1 MSYALKSLE
10 RENSPEPLVSLE
22 AFGEESVFTIKRKRG
37 LIFYFVSLLFFCTL
51 SFSAWADDSR
61 LKSDSSYFKPLK
73 IAYTQ
78 DSLPWAFTNDAGEP
92 DGLILDL
99 WREWS
104 EQVGVPVKFYP
115 MARQQAIDLLKN
127 NEIDV
132 IALLGSA
139 DEVTE
144 IGVMTREIFQ
154 SRRAL
159 FIRNDITP
167 KPIEELLSEHQVA
180 ILDNDYLK
188 DKIIKRFPDVRLKEY
203 DNQHLMIDDI
213 AARKVTLF
221 AGNADV
227 LGYYL
232 ESRGVSSEYSPY
244 ASPLNTSVSLLAGIN
259 KKRSALGSIIESG
272 MEMIPQDRK
281 SLVFENWLG
290 NDSQTSGKL
299 VIALESASSPLSFVN
314 ALGKPA
320 GMYVDIWRKWSEK
333 TSTPVRFR
341 MGEQKEII
349 RALKSGKVDVLGSIS
364 PSRARSEWMR
374 MSNPFY
380 GINSRI
386 YYRSNQTLNDLG
398 PDLEGRRLGVVTDSS
413 HEEFVDKWLPGVIVV
428 TRDNVIELIQSLFK
442 GDIDALLAEPVVVES
457 ALGAMGLIGELK
469 SGKYFN
475 MNEAIAAG
483 VAADR
488 TDDLITLVNTGLG
501 DISPEEYRKIE
512 ERWIVNSDNRYFG
525 KGVTNVNLTEA
536 ERRWLDRN
544 RIIQIDVQA
553 DHPPFLFQ
561 DEEGNYQGIAVDYI
575 RLLEDRLGLTF
586 RLNPSK
592 VWTESLGR
600 AYRHETDV
608 LGMAQKTDERSRY
621 LDFTS
626 PLFKVPSVILAR
638 TSDKTIENIR
648 DLRGHDV
655 GYVPGSASL
664 DYFRAKNSGINFKPV
679 ASLSGGISRVFS
691 GALDAVI
698 ADIAASSFELDRL
711 KVTNLR
717 VVGEAGFEYEY
728 ALGSRN
734 DWPMLGS
741 ILQKAVDSLTEAEKS
756 QINSRWVSITELRW
770 QPNKELFIGL
780 LLIFVTL
787 ILIIYW
793 NRRLTL
799 EIGERERAEEELKA
813 RSDLDRL
820 LSDISRKFINKP
832 LEEAVQYFL
841 RKLAV
846 FMSYDIA
853 LVYSRTDGHAAIE
866 HFWSD
871 RKFLKMADLNELL
884 RGALSQGSQPSED
897 GIATMKLSVDSEQ
910 LAKSESLRS
919 ISKDGVVAGIHV
931 AMRLFAEEIGGVIF
945 LNRQT
950 EDELL
955 SDEVDLLRRASELV
969 AVARSRQLS
978 EDALRSSEERYQL
991 AMDAASDGLWD
1002 WDVANE
1008 RIYFSPRYQSMLGYE
1023 AGELINT
1030 PGGWRRLIHSDD
1042 KIATV
1047 DFFNDQFAH
1056 SDKAFVYEYRIRRKD
1071 GSFATVRN
1079 KGKVVFRDSRG
1090 HPLRAVGTMVDIT
1103 EQKERERELSMAR
1116 FTLDR
1121 AADFIHWF
1129 RHDGSHKYVNES
1141 SCRALGYTTAQVM
1154 ELSIMD
1160 INPAVTETSWERL
1173 WDQLTM
1179 RKAMTYET
1187 LRKTHD
1193 GRVFPV
1199 EVTANYMEYEGE
1211 GYLSATG
1218 RDITDRK
1225 HAEETLHKAKEA
1237 ADQANQAK
1245 SNFLANMSHEIRT
1258 PMNAIIGLS
1267 HLVLQTDMSDKQQ
1280 DYVTKIQSSAHAL
1293 LGIINDI
1300 LDFSRIEA
1308 GKLNMETIDFNL
1320 EDVFDNVYD
1329 ITNVRAEEKGIELGY
1344 DIAPDVPD
1352 HLRGDPLRLGQVL
1365 INLIH
1370 NAVKF
1375 THVGAVRISVR
1386 LLSLNSKTARICF
1399 EVQDTG
1405 IGISPEHQARL
1416 FESFSQVDGSTT
1428 RKFGGTG
1435 LGLAICRSLV
1445 NMMNGDIEV
1454 ESEIDRGSTFRFDVE
1469 LGLGVPIG
1477 LNDQALVGTRVLVVD
1492 DTDEARKILVSQ
1504 LNSFGCETLEACDSS
1519 TALNILREHNLDS
1532 NNPVTVTLLD
1542 WRMPDTDGIE
1552 LAEQIRAMNLDSAP
1566 VLIMVSAYGR
1576 EEVMIRASGRVDAF
1590 LIKPASSSVLIE
1602 TILRTLD
1609 YKSSGGGRKGID
1621 SSAGKQTFN
1630 GDILLVEDNEI
1641 NQQVARELLEG
1652 MGLKVTLADNGQEA
1666 VDILESKAFDLVFM
1680 DIQMPL
1686 MDGYQATRVIRRNSG
1701 DKNLPIVAMTAHA
1714 MTGDRE
1720 RCLQMGM
1727 NDHISKPLNPA
1738 ELQEM
1743 VGRWLQVPERG
1754 KSSSLAAKDASEQ
1767 KAFAEDLEKLEG
1779 IHLHNGLN
1787 RVRGNVDLYRQLLVN
1802 FYLDQ
1807 REDLQKLLNCLDKR
1821 DWQGARFIVHG
1832 IKGAGGSLGAEQLH
1846 ITAARLEAA
1855 LRNRDELP
1863 SKALIESFE
1872 HAFNKVMESLKQLVE
1887 NGPEEEVIG
1896 EGMVEVERLSFLMSS
1911 MITQL
1916 QEGDVSASESL
1927 SELVG
1932 GLNGKVDKQKLDRL
1946 QKSIRV
1952 YDFEVAEQILE
1963 DFQSEIEH

>member
-1 MSYALKSLE
+1 MSYALKILE
-10 RENSPEPLVSLE
+10 REHSSEPIASLE
-22 AFGEESVFTIKRKRG
+22 AFGDESVFTIKRKRG
-37 LIFYFVSLLFFCTL
+37 LIFYLISLLFFCVL
-51 SFSAWADDSR
+51 SLSAHAEENRPKTDT
-61 LKSDSSYFKPLK
+61 SYFKPLK

-78 DSLPWAFTNDAGEP
+78 HSLPWAFTNDAGEP

-115 MARQQAIDLLKN
+115 MARQQAIDRLKN

-132 IALLGSA
+132 IALLGTA

-144 IGVMTREIFQ
+144 KGILTREIFQ
-154 SRRAL
+154 SSRAL

-167 KPIEELLSEHQVA
+167 RPIETLLSEYQIA
-180 ILDNDYLK
+180 ILDKDPLK
-188 DKIIKRFPDVRLKEY
+188 EKIIERFPDASLKEFN
-203 DNQHLMIDDI
+203 NQHLMVDDI
-213 AARKVTLF
+213 AAKKVALF

-232 ESRGVSSEYSPY
+232 ESRGVSSEYSSY
-244 ASPLNTSVSLLAGIN
+244 ESPLDSTVSLVAGISSR
-259 KKRSALGSIIESG
+259 RSALGSIIESG

-281 SLVFENWLG
+281 SLVFGRWLG
-290 NDSQTSGKL
+290 HDDQTSGKL
-299 VIALESASSPLSFVN
+299 VIALETASAPLSFVN

-320 GMYVDIWRKWSEK
+320 GMYVDIWQKWSEK

-341 MGEQKEII
+341 MGEQTEITQ
-349 RALKSGKVDVLGSIS
+349 ALKSGKVDVLGSIS
-364 PSRARSEWMR
+364 PSRARSEWMQ

-380 GINSRI
+380 AISSRI
-386 YYRSNQTLNDLG
+386 YYRSNQSVNDLG
-398 PDLEGRRLGVVTDSS
+398 PDLDGRRLGVVTDSS
-413 HEEFVDKWLPGVIVV
+413 HEEFVNKWLPGVMLV
-428 TRDNVIELIQSLFK
+428 TRDNIIELIQSLFR
-442 GDIDALLAEPVVVES
+442 GDIDAFLGVPVVVES
-457 ALGAMGLIGELK
+457 ALGALGLIGEL
-469 SGKYFN
+469 SSSKYFN
-475 MNEAIAAG
+475 MNEAIGAG

-488 TDDLITLVNTGLG
+488 SDDLITLVNRGLG
-501 DISPEEYRKIE
+501 DISPEEYEEIE

-525 KGVTNVNLTEA
+525 KGITKVNLTEA

-553 DHPPFLFQ
+553 HHPPFLFQ
-561 DEEGNYQGIAVDYI
+561 DEEGNYQGIAVDYL

-608 LGMAQKTDERSRY
+608 LGMVQKTDERSRY

-648 DLRGHDV
+648 DLRGRNV

-664 DYFRAKNSGINFKPV
+664 DVFRAKHPGIYFKPM
-679 ASLSGGISRVFS
+679 ASLSVGINRVSS

-741 ILQKAVDSLTEAEKS
+741 ILHKTVDSLTEAEKAE
-756 QINSRWVSITELRW
+756 INSRWVSITELSW

-780 LLIFVTL
+780 LLILVTL

-846 FMSYDIA
+846 FMSYDAA
-853 LVYSRTDGHAAIE
+853 LVYSRTDGHSAIE
-866 HFWSD
+866 YFWSD
-871 RKFLKMADLNELL
+871 NKSLRMGELNELL
-884 RGALSQGSQPSED
+884 RGALRQGSQPSED
-897 GIATMKLSVDSEQ
+897 GIATLKLSVDSEQ
-910 LAKSESLRS
+910 SAKSESLRS
-919 ISKDGVVAGIHV
+919 LSKDGVVTGIHV
-931 AMRLFAEEIGGVIF
+931 AMTLFAEQIGGVIF

-955 SDEVDLLRRASELV
+955 SDEVDLLRRASQLV

-1008 RIYFSPRYQSMLGYE
+1008 RIYFSPRYQRMLGYE
-1023 AGELINT
+1023 AGELANT

-1056 SDKAFVYEYRIRRKD
+1056 SDKAFVYEYRIRRRD
-1071 GSFATVRN
+1071 GSYATVRN

-1121 AADFIHWF
+1121 AADYIHWF

-1141 SCRALGYTTAQVM
+1141 SCRALGYTPDQVM

-1193 GRVFPV
+1193 GKVFPV

-1280 DYVTKIQSSAHAL
+1280 DYVAKIQSSAHAL

-1329 ITNVRAEEKGIELGY
+1329 ITNVKAEEKGIELSY
-1344 DIAPDVPD
+1344 DIGPDVPR
-1352 HLRGDPLRLGQVL
+1352 HLQGDPLRLGQVL

-1375 THVGAVRISVR
+1375 THIGSVRITVR
-1386 LLSLNSKTARICF
+1386 LLSINSKTARICF

-1405 IGISPEHQARL
+1405 IGISREHQARL

-1454 ESEIDRGSTFRFDVE
+1454 KSEIDQGSTFQFDVE
-1469 LGLGVPIG
+1469 LGLGESIG
-1477 LNDQALVGTRVLVVD
+1477 LTDQSLVGRRVLVVD
-1492 DTDEARKILVSQ
+1492 DTEEARKLLISQ
-1504 LNSFGCETLEACDSS
+1504 LNSFGCETLEAEDSAA
-1519 TALNILREHNLDS
+1519 ALDILREHNLDS
-1532 NNPVTVTLLD
+1532 DNPVTVTLLD
-1542 WRMPDTDGIE
+1542 WRMPETDGIE
-1552 LAEQIRAMNLDSAP
+1552 LAEEIRAMELDSMP

-1576 EEVMIRASGRVDAF
+1576 EEVMARASGRVDAF
-1590 LIKPASSSVLIE
+1590 LIKPASSSVLVE

-1609 YKSSGGGRKGID
+1609 YKSSVGGSKGVD
-1621 SSAGKQTFN
+1621 SHASKQTFK

-1652 MGLKVTLADNGQEA
+1652 MGLTVTLADNGQEA
-1666 VDILESKAFDLVFM
+1666 VDILESNTFDLVFM
-1680 DIQMPL
+1680 DIQMPR
-1686 MDGYQATRVIRRNSG
+1686 MNGYQATRVIRRNVG
-1701 DKNLPIVAMTAHA
+1701 DKDLPIVAMTAHA

-1720 RCLQMGM
+1720 RCLQVGM
-1727 NDHISKPLNPA
+1727 NDHISKPLNPV

-1743 VGRWLQVPERG
+1743 VDRWLQVSDEG
-1754 KSSSLAAKDASEQ
+1754 ASSGPAVTKATEQ
-1767 KAFAEDLEKLEG
+1767 KEFAEDLEKLKG

-1787 RVRGNVDLYRQLLVN
+1787 RVRGNVELYRQLLVN

-1807 REDLQKLLNCLDKR
+1807 GEDLQKLRDCLDKQ
-1821 DWQGARFIVHG
+1821 DWQAARFIVHG
-1832 IKGAGGSLGAEQLH
+1832 IKGAGGSLGAEHLH

-1855 LRNRDELP
+1855 LRTRDELP
-1863 SKALIESFE
+1863 SKELLKSFE
-1872 HAFNKVMESLKQLVE
+1872 HAFEEVMESLRQLV
-1887 NGPEEEVIG
+1887 GKDPEEATVG
-1896 EGMVEVERLSFLMSS
+1896 EGRVEIERLSLLMSS

-1927 SELVG
+1927 PELVG
-1932 GLNGKVDKQKLDRL
+1932 GLVGKVDKHKLDRL

-1952 YDFEVAEQILE
+1952 YDFEEAEQILE
-1963 DFQSEIEH
+1963 GFQSEVEL

>member
-1 MSYALKSLE
+1 MSYALNSIE
-10 RENSPEPLVSLE
+10 RENSLEPVGSLITS
-22 AFGEESVFTIKRKRG
+22 GHESIFTIKRKRG
-37 LIFYFVSLLFFCTL
+37 LIFCFFSLLFFWAL
-51 SFSAWADDSR
+51 SLPAWSEESKPKA
-61 LKSDSSYFKPLK
+61 DSSYYKPLK

-78 DSLPWAFTNDAGEP
+78 DSLPWTFTNDAGEP

-104 EQVGVPVKFYP
+104 EQVGVPVQFYP
-115 MARQQAIDLLKN
+115 MARKQAVERLKS

-132 IALLGSA
+132 IALLGPA

-144 IGVMTREIFQ
+144 KGVLTREILQ

-159 FIRNDITP
+159 FIRNDISS
-167 KPIEELLSEHQVA
+167 KPIGELLSGNQIA
-180 ILDNDYLK
+180 ILGKGYLK
-188 DKIIKRFPDVRLKEY
+188 DKIVKLLPGVSLREY
-203 DNQHLMIDDI
+203 DNQRLMIDDI
-213 AARKVTLF
+213 ASKKVTLF

-232 ESRGVSSEYSPY
+232 ESRGISSDYSPY
-244 ASPLNTSVSLLAGIN
+244 DSPLDPTVSMVAGVN
-259 KKRSALGSIIESG
+259 SKRSALGSLIESG
-272 MEMIPQDRK
+272 MEVIPEERK
-281 SLVFENWLG
+281 SLVFERWLG
-290 NDSQTSGKL
+290 HGRKTSGKL
-299 VIALESASSPLSFVN
+299 VIALETASAPLSFVN

-320 GMYVDIWRKWSEK
+320 GMYVDIWQKWSEK
-333 TSTPVRFR
+333 TGTPIRFR
-341 MGEQKEII
+341 MGDRTETIQ
-349 RALKSGKVDVLGSIS
+349 ALKGGKADILGSIS

-386 YYRSNQTLNDLG
+386 YYRSSQSLNDLG
-398 PDLEGRRLGVVTDSS
+398 TELEGRKLGVVTDSS
-413 HEEFVDKWLPGVIVV
+413 HEEFVNKWLPGVTLITRNNV
-428 TRDNVIELIQSLFK
+428 TELIQSLFK
-442 GDIDALLAEPVVVES
+442 GDIDAFMGEPVVVES
-457 ALGAMGLIGELK
+457 ALGVLGLIGEV
-469 SGKYFN
+469 SSSKYFN
-475 MNEAIAAG
+475 MNEAIGAG

-488 TDDLITLVNTGLG
+488 RSDLISKVNKGLG
-501 DISPEEYRKIE
+501 DISPEEYRTIE
-512 ERWIVNSDNRYFG
+512 ESWIVNSDNRYFG
-525 KGVTNVNLTEA
+525 KGVTNVNLTEE
-536 ERRWLDRN
+536 ERRWLGRN
-544 RIIQIDVQA
+544 HIIRIDVQT
-553 DHPPFLFQ
+553 DNPPFLFQ
-561 DEEGNYQGIAVDYI
+561 DEEGNYQGIAIDYI
-575 RLLEDRLGLTF
+575 RLLESRLGVTF
-586 RLNPSK
+586 SLNPSK
-592 VWTESLGR
+592 IWTESLGR
-600 AYRHETDV
+600 SYRHETDV
-608 LGMAQKTDERSRY
+608 LGMVQKTDERSRY
-621 LDFTS
+621 LDFTN
-626 PLFKVPSVILAR
+626 PLFQVPSVILAR

-648 DLRGHDV
+648 DLRGRNV

-664 DYFRAKNSGINFKPV
+664 DYFRAKNPGIHFKPVPSLSSGIN
-679 ASLSGGISRVFS
+679 RVSS

-698 ADIAASSFELDRL
+698 ANIAASSFELDRL
-711 KVTNLR
+711 KVTNLH

-741 ILQKAVDSLTEAEKS
+741 ILQKTVESLSEAEKT
-756 QINSRWVSITELRW
+756 QINSRWVSITELSW

-780 LLIFVTL
+780 LLVLVTL

-846 FMSYDIA
+846 FMSYEVA
-853 LVYSRTDGHAAIE
+853 LVYSRAEGHSAIE
-866 HFWSD
+866 HLWSD
-871 RKFLKMADLNELL
+871 KESLEVGDLNKWL
-884 RGALSQGSQPSED
+884 RDAIQQETQSSED
-897 GIATMKLSVDSEQ
+897 GIAVLKLRADNDQ
-910 LAKSESLRS
+910 LEGSESLLQLSR
-919 ISKDGVVAGIHV
+919 DGVVTGIHV
-931 AMRLFAEEIGGVIF
+931 SMRLFGEEIGGVVF

-950 EDELL
+950 DEELL

-1023 AGELINT
+1023 AGELVNT
-1030 PGGWRRLIHSDD
+1030 PGAWRRLIHTDD
-1042 KIATV
+1042 KVVTV

-1056 SDKAFVYEYRIRRKD
+1056 SDEAFVYEYRMRRKD
-1071 GSFATVRN
+1071 GSYATVRN

-1121 AADFIHWF
+1121 AADHIHWF

-1141 SCRALGYTTAQVM
+1141 ACRSLGYTTDQVM

-1211 GYLSATG
+1211 GYLFATG

-1267 HLVLQTDMSDKQQ
+1267 HLVLQTGMSNKQE

-1308 GKLNMETIDFNL
+1308 GKLNMETIDFDL
-1320 EDVFDNVYD
+1320 GDVFDNVYD
-1329 ITNVRAEEKGIELGY
+1329 ITNVRAEEKGIELNY
-1344 DIAPDVPD
+1344 DIAPDVPR
-1352 HLRGDPLRLGQVL
+1352 HLLGDPLRLGQVL
-1365 INLIH
+1365 INLTH

-1375 THVGAVRISVR
+1375 THDGTVRITVK

-1405 IGISPEHQARL
+1405 IGISHEHQARL

-1445 NMMNGDIEV
+1445 NMMSGDIEV

-1469 LGLGVPIG
+1469 LGLGESIG
-1477 LNDQALVGTRVLVVD
+1477 LTDQALAGTRVLVVD
-1492 DTDEARKILVSQ
+1492 DTEEARQILVNQ
-1504 LNSFGCETLEACDSS
+1504 LNCFGCETLEAKDSE
-1519 TALNILREHNLDS
+1519 TALSILREHNLDS
-1532 NNPVTVTLLD
+1532 DNPIAVTLLD

-1552 LAEQIRAMNLDSAP
+1552 LAEQIRALDLIPTPA
-1566 VLIMVSAYGR
+1566 LIMVSAYGR
-1576 EEVMIRASGRVDAF
+1576 EEVMARASGRVDAF

-1609 YKSSGGGRKGID
+1609 YKSSGGSSKGVD
-1621 SSAGKQTFN
+1621 SIAKKQTFN

-1652 MGLKVTLADNGQEA
+1652 MGLSVTLADNGQEA
-1666 VDILESKAFDLVFM
+1666 VDKLESRTFDLVFM
-1680 DIQMPL
+1680 DIQMPQ
-1686 MDGYQATRVIRRNSG
+1686 MDGYQATRVIRRNLG
-1701 DKNLPIVAMTAHA
+1701 NNDLPIVAMTAHA

-1720 RCLQMGM
+1720 RCLQVGM
-1727 NDHISKPLNPA
+1727 NDHISKPLNPT
-1738 ELQEM
+1738 ELQDM
-1743 VGRWLQVPERG
+1743 VGRWLQGQGEGRTIE
-1754 KSSSLAAKDASEQ
+1754 SLADKEPEQ
-1767 KAFAEDLEKLEG
+1767 KAFTGDLEKLDG
-1779 IHLHNGLN
+1779 IHFRNGLN
-1787 RVRGNVDLYRQLLVN
+1787 RVRGNVGLYRQLLVN

-1807 REDLQKLLNCLDKR
+1807 RDDLQKLFDCLDKR

-1832 IKGAGGSLGAEQLH
+1832 VKGAGGSLGAEQLQ

-1855 LRNRDELP
+1855 LRTQDELP
-1863 SKALIESFE
+1863 SKELVESFE
-1872 HAFNKVMESLKQLVE
+1872 YAFNEVMESLKHLVE
-1887 NGPEEEVIG
+1887 KDSEEETIG
-1896 EGMVEVERLSFLMSS
+1896 EGMVETERLSYLMSA

-1916 QEGDVSASESL
+1916 QDGDVSATDSL

-1932 GLNGKVDKQKLDRL
+1932 GLAGKADKKILEGL
-1946 QKSIRV
+1946 QKSMRS
-1952 YDFEVAEQILE
+1952 YDFEEAERILE
-1963 DFQSEIEH
+1963 DIQSEVEL